1 MEAQIG
7 AMNDHHNPFKEIM
20 DDGEDGSAAEELEF
34 DLNQLRETRLYLAP
48 ENLDGDGLV
57 DLVATKKS
65 PPLPFDE
72 IVQEYLP
79 QPAQTV

>member
-1 MEAQIG
+1 MEAQTG
-7 AMNDHHNPFKEIM
+7 AMNDHDNPFKEIM
-20 DDGEDGSAAEELEF
+20 DDGEDGSAAEDLEF

-72 IVQEYLP
+72 IVQECLP

>member
-1 MEAQIG
+1 MEAQTG
-7 AMNDHHNPFKEIM
+7 AMNDHDNPFKEIM
-20 DDGEDGSAAEELEF
+20 VDGEDGSAAEELEF

-72 IVQEYLP
+72 IVQECLP

>member
-1 MEAQIG
+1 MEAQTG
-7 AMNDHHNPFKEIM
+7 AMNDHDNPFKEIM
-20 DDGEDGSAAEELEF
+20 DDGEDSSAAEELEF

-72 IVQEYLP
+72 IVQECLP

>member
-1 MEAQIG
+1 MEAQTG
-7 AMNDHHNPFKEIM
+7 AMNDHDNPFKEIM

-72 IVQEYLP
+72 IVQECLP